1 MTSSGENGEIS
12 PDKYTPEP
20 GYGEVPSLPPE
31 GYGESAG
38 EQRSH
43 WEIPQSPMPTE
54 QYPGYPP
61 PSYTPTTESAAQYQ
75 QPQYQQPQYQ
85 QPQYQQPQYQQPQY
99 QQPGQYQQSAQYGS
113 PGHFGGYVQ
122 PVGTNGLA
130 IASLVT
136 VIVGGCFYGLGAI
149 VAIILGVV
157 ALNQIKQ
164 TGQQGRGLAIAGIAV
179 GASVIA
185 LWLIFVVFIVAV
197 GSV

>member
-75 QPQYQQPQYQ
+75 QPQYQQP
-85 QPQYQQPQYQQPQY
+85 
-99 QQPGQYQQSAQYGS
+99 GQYQQSGQYGP

-136 VIVGGCFYGLGAI
+136 AIVGGCFYGLGAI

>member
-12 PDKYTPEP
+12 PDKYVPEP
-20 GYGEVPSLPPE
+20 GYGEVPSLPQE

-38 EQRSH
+38 QQQPY
-43 WEIPQSPMPTE
+43 WEIPATPSPTE

-61 PSYTPTTESAAQYQ
+61 PSYTPTPEPQAQYQ
-75 QPQYQQPQYQ
+75 PPQYQQPQYQ
-85 QPQYQQPQYQQPQY
+85 QPPQYQQ
-99 QQPGQYQQSAQYGS
+99 YQQSPQYGP
-113 PGHFGGYVQ
+113 PGQFGGYVQ

-136 VIVGGCFYGLGAI
+136 AIVGGCFYGLGAI

-185 LWLIFVVFIVAV
+185 LWVIFVIFIVAV

>member
-1 MTSSGENGEIS
+1 
-12 PDKYTPEP
+12 
-20 GYGEVPSLPPE
+20 
-31 GYGESAG
+31 
-38 EQRSH
+38 
-43 WEIPQSPMPTE
+43 
-54 QYPGYPP
+54 
-61 PSYTPTTESAAQYQ
+61 
-75 QPQYQQPQYQ
+75 
-85 QPQYQQPQYQQPQY
+85 
-99 QQPGQYQQSAQYGS
+99 
-113 PGHFGGYVQ
+113 VQ

-136 VIVGGCFYGLGAI
+136 AIVGGCFYGLGAI

-185 LWLIFVVFIVAV
+185 MWVIFVIFIAAV

>member
-12 PDKYTPEP
+12 PDKYVPEP
-20 GYGEVPSLPPE
+20 GYGEVPSLPQE

-38 EQRSH
+38 QQESY
-43 WEIPQSPMPTE
+43 WEIPATPSPIE

-61 PSYTPTTESAAQYQ
+61 PSYTPTPEPQAQYQ
-75 QPQYQQPQYQ
+75 QPQYQQPPQYQQYQ
-85 QPQYQQPQYQQPQY
+85 QPPQDQQYQQYQQPPQY
-99 QQPGQYQQSAQYGS
+99 GPPSQ
-113 PGHFGGYVQ
+113 FGGYVQ

-136 VIVGGCFYGLGAI
+136 AIVGGCFYGLGAI

-185 LWLIFVVFIVAV
+185 MWVIFVIFIVAV